1 MGIASGRVS
10 DFNGL
15 VFDIRDRPFI
25 LTQNSDCSPDN
36 PPTRSNLTVYPFFNS
51 VFRVTVGKAKTVRK
65 WNQSII
71 TIVIQIQI
79 LETTSDPFFLSAK
92 IVKTVYG
99 GVYTTDASTIYNVA
113 AFSLLL
119 LSQTVLNA
127 ATRCLCCGCKEGQSM
142 NGKGMRRK

>member
-1 MGIASGRVS
+1 MIDWSHAINHLNVFFDGVFI
-10 DFNGL
+10 GL
-15 VFDIRDRPFI
+15 RWKIKIREWVEENKLVQI
-25 LTQNSDCSPDN
+25 LESITE
-36 PPTRSNLTVYPFFNS
+36 
-51 VFRVTVGKAKTVRK
+51 KAKIVRK

-79 LETTSDPFFLSAK
+79 LETTSDPFSLSAK

-99 GVYTTDASTIYNVA
+99 GVYTTDTSIVYSVA